1 MISSTARVD
10 TIEMA
15 VPASPRVGVFLMVNS
30 LETGGTEKQFVTIS
44 RNLDVAKFSVELGCL
59 KREGAFLD
67 QVNGIEEFSP
77 GGSMF
82 RPKSQRSRIKLAQY
96 LREKRIAVAHSFD
109 FYTNL
114 MLIPAARMAR
124 VPVVIGSHRQL
135 GDLLTPWQ
143 FRVQNFI
150 LGWSDR
156 VVCNSRAAGDA
167 LQKAGFNR
175 HKLEVIPNGLP
186 EQAFAAAEPLIERV
200 AGVQRIGFISRMN
213 DPGKNHELFLRVAA
227 KLAPRFPFAQFVLAG
242 DGPLRQPLEQLAHS
256 LGVKRNVIFLGD
268 RRDIPAVLASLDIS
282 VLPSRSESLSNV
294 IIESMAAGLPV
305 VATRVG
311 GNGELINDEE
321 NGLLV
326 PPGDEEALEHAI
338 ERLLNDGLLRSQ
350 MGRQAREAA
359 LASYSL
365 KKIRDRYQELYHSLL
380 LEKGWKPA

>member
-1 MISSTARVD
+1 
-10 TIEMA
+10 
-15 VPASPRVGVFLMVNS
+15 
-30 LETGGTEKQFVTIS
+30 
-44 RNLDVAKFSVELGCL
+44 
-59 KREGAFLD
+59 
-67 QVNGIEEFSP
+67 
-77 GGSMF
+77 
-82 RPKSQRSRIKLAQY
+82 
-96 LREKRIAVAHSFD
+96 
-109 FYTNL
+109 
-114 MLIPAARMAR
+114 
-124 VPVVIGSHRQL
+124 
-135 GDLLTPWQ
+135 
-143 FRVQNFI
+143 
-150 LGWSDR
+150 
-156 VVCNSRAAGDA
+156 
-167 LQKAGFNR
+167 
-175 HKLEVIPNGLP
+175 
-186 EQAFAAAEPLIERV
+186 
-200 AGVQRIGFISRMN
+200 
-213 DPGKNHELFLRVAA
+213 
-227 KLAPRFPFAQFVLAG
+227 
-242 DGPLRQPLEQLAHS
+242 
-256 LGVKRNVIFLGD
+256 VKRNVIFLGD